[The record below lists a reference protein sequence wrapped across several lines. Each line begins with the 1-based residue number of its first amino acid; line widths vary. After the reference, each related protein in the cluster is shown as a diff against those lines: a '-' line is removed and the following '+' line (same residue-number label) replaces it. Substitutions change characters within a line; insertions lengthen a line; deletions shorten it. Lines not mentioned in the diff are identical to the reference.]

1 MGVWHGRSL
10 RKPTGGRIRPHR
22 KKRKYEMGNPPT
34 ETLVGDEVRLRE
46 RRGMGGNIKQGLK
59 FATHANVA
67 DPETGEV
74 KNVRILEVV
83 KNPASQYYER
93 HGVITKGAI
102 IRTEIGLAK
111 VTNRPGQEP
120 VVNAVLI
127 EKEEEESGGE

>member
-22 KKRKYEMGNPPT
+22 KKRKFEMGNPPT
-34 ETLVGDEVRLRE
+34 ETLVGEERKLKE
-46 RRGMGGNIKQGLK
+46 RRGMGGNVKKGLK

-74 KNVRILEVV
+74 KCVRIEEVV
-83 KNPASQYYER
+83 ENPASQYYER

-127 EKEEEESGGE
+127 KEEEEKEG

>member
-22 KKRKYEMGNPPT
+22 KKRKFEMGNPPT
-34 ETLVGDEVRLRE
+34 ETLVGEERRIKE
-46 RRGMGGNIKQGLK
+46 RRGMGGNVKKGLK
-59 FATHANVA
+59 YATYANVA

-74 KNVRILEVV
+74 KCVRIEEVV
-83 KNPASQYYER
+83 KNSASQYYER

-102 IRTEIGLAK
+102 IRTELGLAK

-127 EKEEEESGGE
+127 EKEEEEEE